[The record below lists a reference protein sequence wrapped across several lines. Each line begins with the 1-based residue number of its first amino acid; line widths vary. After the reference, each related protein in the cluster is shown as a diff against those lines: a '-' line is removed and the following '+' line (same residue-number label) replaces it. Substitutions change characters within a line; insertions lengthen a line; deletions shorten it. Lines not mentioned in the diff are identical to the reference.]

1 MMFLEGDIM
10 GIVDNLILAICA
22 YAGIDIDKKL
32 GNSGLNGAIT
42 GALLGNAVS
51 DLVGA
56 AIDPSTR
63 HLAIGIFAGCM
74 YVYIVIKLWDLVQN
88 LWDYYRGL
96 GSFEQW

>member
-1 MMFLEGDIM
+1 MIFDGDIM
-10 GIVDNLILAICA
+10 GVIDNLILAICA
-22 YAGIDIDKKL
+22 YWGVDIDKKL
-32 GNSGLNGAIT
+32 GGTGVQGALT

-51 DLVGA
+51 DLAGA

-74 YVYIVIKLWDLVQN
+74 YVFIVVKLWEIVQN
-88 LWDYYRGL
+88 LWSHYKGM

>member
-1 MMFLEGDIM
+1 M
-10 GIVDNLILAICA
+10 GVIDNLILAICA
-22 YAGIDIDKKL
+22 YWGVDIDKKL
-32 GNSGLNGAIT
+32 GGTGVQGALT

-51 DLVGA
+51 DLAGA

-74 YVYIVIKLWDLVQN
+74 YVFIVVKLWEIVQN
-88 LWDYYRGL
+88 LWSHYKGM